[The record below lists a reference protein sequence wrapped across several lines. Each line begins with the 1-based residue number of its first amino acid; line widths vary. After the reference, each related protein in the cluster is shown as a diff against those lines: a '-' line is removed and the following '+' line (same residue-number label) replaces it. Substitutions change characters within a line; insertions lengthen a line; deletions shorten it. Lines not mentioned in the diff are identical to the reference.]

1 MSEQCRKQF
10 DSIVNVID
18 TIDHLYNLKNVRVQ
32 VNKWV
37 EKCNPPEIYK
47 IFLEFKIWNLEKSL
61 Q

>member
-37 EKCNPPEIYK
+37 EKYNPPEIYK
-47 IFLEFKIWNLEKSL
+47 IFLECKIWNLEKSL